1 MLKRLWVAI
10 LAAGL
15 VAGAAGAADE
25 PITIKLKKAGKGDV
39 VKETKTEEVTNVADV
54 TAMGQKNT
62 TEEKAGS
69 KLVYTD
75 EIVEKGEKDSKPTK
89 LKRTYETADV
99 TKKGEKVDVGL
110 KGKTVVIEKGKDK
123 YTFKADGGEL
133 KADATEL
140 LDKEFNKKDEPDME
154 ELMMPKKAVKVGDT
168 WQVDAKAVEKMF
180 GDELA
185 VDKDKVKVTGKL
197 VKVYDKDKAKY
208 GVIDFTIDLPVAS
221 VNVMGQPLQTTDG
234 SKLTVTISL
243 DGCIDGSVY
252 GGTSSG
258 KMEGNV
264 GLKVP
269 MAEVALKMSGTMSS
283 KSEAVK
289 K

>member
-1 MLKRLWVAI
+1 MLKRLWAAV
-10 LAAGL
+10 LTAGL
-15 VAGAAGAADE
+15 VAAGAGAADE

-39 VKETKTEEVTNVADV
+39 VKETKTEDVTNLADV
-54 TAMGQKNT
+54 TAGGQT
-62 TEEKAGS
+62 MSSEEKMGS
-69 KLVYTD
+69 KMVYTD
-75 EIVEKGEKDSKPTK
+75 EVLEKGEKDSKPTK
-89 LKRTYETADV
+89 LVRTYETADV

-110 KGKTVVIEKGKDK
+110 AGKAVVIEKGKDK
-123 YTFKADGGEL
+123 YTFKMEGGKLTTE
-133 KADATEL
+133 AAEL

-154 ELMMPKKAVKVGDT
+154 EVMMPKKAVKVGDT
-168 WQVDAKAVEKMF
+168 WEVDAKAVEKMF
-180 GDELA
+180 GDELK
-185 VDKDKVKVTGKL
+185 VDADKVKVTGKL
-197 VKVYDKDKAKY
+197 VKVYDKDKAKF
-208 GVIDFTIDLPVAS
+208 GVVDFAIELPIAS

-234 SKLTVTISL
+234 SKLKVTITL